1 MNTLKIMQKAVE
13 DYKNIESKRYLGI
26 FGNPIKHTLSPII
39 HDTISDELSLEE
51 RYIPFEI
58 QDDLGRYVKEA
69 FEDGIVGLNITVPY
83 KEKVIPY
90 LSDIDEDA
98 KKIGAVNTL
107 VRCENGYKGYNT
119 DMEGLYK
126 SIIEAGM
133 NIKDNEIIMLGAGGA
148 ARAVAY
154 MCLKYGAK
162 KIYIINRS
170 PDNAIKLANDMNN
183 ILSEKTV
190 YDNNAVKINNDN
202 IKDDKKFI
210 PLSVGEYNDI
220 PPKKYMFIQCTS
232 VGLKADD
239 GLPLISD
246 EHFYSQASCAVDL
259 IYNPA
264 KTRFIR
270 LMEKNNVPF
279 INGLKMLL
287 YQGIIANELWNGITV
302 NADLSEKIFVALN
315 KKLYC

>member
-133 NIKDNEIIMLGAGGA
+133 NIKGNEIIMLGAGGA

-162 KIYIINRS
+162 KVYILNRS
-170 PDNAIKLANDMNN
+170 LDNAKKLANDMNELLREAKN
-183 ILSEKTV
+183 SETQ
-190 YDNNAVKINNDN
+190 NAFSI
-202 IKDDKKFI
+202 IDDKKFI
-210 PLSVGEYNDI
+210 PLQADAYNDI
-220 PPKKYMFIQCTS
+220 PHGKYMFIQCTS
-232 VGLKADD
+232 VGLKEDD
-239 GLPLISD
+239 GLPLVKD
-246 EHFYSQASCAVDL
+246 EEFYRQAFCAVDL

-264 KTRFIR
+264 RTQFIK
-270 LMEKNNVPF
+270 LMEKNNVPA

-287 YQGIIANELWNGITV
+287 YQGIIANELWNGVSIDEKL
-302 NADLSEKIFVALN
+302 ADKIFTALN
-315 KKLYC
+315 KKLYF

>member
-133 NIKDNEIIMLGAGGA
+133 NIFSERGIAQFMDGIKSGKSKELMHITEGYHYHTVRADSEATLDKIEAALDEKAYIVPEIM
-148 ARAVAY
+148 
-154 MCLKYGAK
+154 
-162 KIYIINRS
+162 
-170 PDNAIKLANDMNN
+170 
-183 ILSEKTV
+183 
-190 YDNNAVKINNDN
+190 
-202 IKDDKKFI
+202 
-210 PLSVGEYNDI
+210 
-220 PPKKYMFIQCTS
+220 
-232 VGLKADD
+232 
-239 GLPLISD
+239 
-246 EHFYSQASCAVDL
+246 
-259 IYNPA
+259 
-264 KTRFIR
+264 
-270 LMEKNNVPF
+270 
-279 INGLKMLL
+279 
-287 YQGIIANELWNGITV
+287 
-302 NADLSEKIFVALN
+302 
-315 KKLYC
+315 